1 MDEKWNALNRKGD
14 LQIHIAINIKTKEI
28 LALEVTD
35 EKVHDGS
42 RMLKKLVN
50 HVLDNPNIMIESVLA
65 DGAPNDTN
73 TNFQFLEQKGITPG
87 IKVRKNSIISIRN
100 NSLRNREVRSQTK
113 DDLLKWKAKRKYGHR
128 WIAETVFS
136 TIKRTFGEYVSA
148 TMFQNM
154 VKEMMIKVSLYNL
167 FRNI

>member
-1 MDEKWNALNRKGD
+1 M
-14 LQIHIAINIKTKEI
+14 
-28 LALEVTD
+28 
-35 EKVHDGS
+35 
-42 RMLKKLVN
+42 
-50 HVLDNPNIMIESVLA
+50 MIESVLA
-65 DGAPNDTN
+65 DGAHDTN
-73 TNFQFLEQKGITPG
+73 TNFQFLEQKEITPG

-100 NSLRNREVRSQTK
+100 NSLRNREVRLQTK

-128 WIAETVFS
+128 WIAETAFS

-148 TMFQNM
+148 TRFQNM

>member
-1 MDEKWNALNRKGD
+1 
-14 LQIHIAINIKTKEI
+14 
-28 LALEVTD
+28 
-35 EKVHDGS
+35 
-42 RMLKKLVN
+42 MLKKMVN
-50 HVLDNPNIMIESVLA
+50 QVLDNSDDDDENKIKIKSVLV
-65 DGAPNDTN
+65 DGAHDTN

-100 NSLRNREVRSQTK
+100 NSLRNREVRLQTK
-113 DDLLKWKAKRKYGHR
+113 DDLLKWKTKRKYGHR